1 MYVGFDEDDLNCH
14 FMALDPERVGLDNI
28 EVPQICDFGDNV
40 LDYMTRGGHSTEPVE
55 EFEEE
60 EEIED
65 EDEEVA
71 SSIDER
77 ADDSDASDNDS
88 VCSEINVATSPENDY
103 SGVLPLKFVDFL
115 KS

>member
-1 MYVGFDEDDLNCH
+1 M
-14 FMALDPERVGLDNI
+14 
-28 EVPQICDFGDNV
+28 
-40 LDYMTRGGHSTEPVE
+40 
-55 EFEEE
+55 
-60 EEIED
+60 
-65 EDEEVA
+65 A

-77 ADDSDASDNDS
+77 VDDSDASDNDS